1 MDWMLDYDYTDVAE
15 WMRPISM
22 HVYKITRLHRVF
34 CLHLQKAWEGKRLES
49 KLFAFCRINRWT
61 FWTLIITSREV
72 PTFFIDT
79 TSVFLKL
86 YCLPQI
92 NNLNQYTHLVLQG
105 FTITRSIGF
114 SSAWFQFSILVSW
127 QNYSC
132 HPTQASSSTYSGV
145 KTITNRRERVII
157 ILYLYTPE

>member
-22 HVYKITRLHRVF
+22 HVYKITRLHRVS
-34 CLHLQKAWEGKRLES
+34 CLHLQKAWEGKQLES
-49 KLFAFCRINRWT
+49 KLFALCRINRWT

-72 PTFFIDT
+72 PTFFIDN

-86 YCLPQI
+86 NVSLKLTTWTNTLILFYR
-92 NNLNQYTHLVLQG
+92 V